1 MRQVA
6 LVQGCYSLLAG
17 IWPLLHIGS
26 FQKIT
31 GRKTDLWLVKTVGV
45 LVLTIG
51 VGLIVAG
58 IRQDFAPELILIA
71 MAGAFSLMTVD
82 LVYAFKR
89 VISLV
94 YLPDAVVEVGLFVWW
109 IVCLIET

>member
-6 LVQGCYSLLAG
+6 LVQGCYFLLTG

-26 FQKIT
+26 FQKVT
-31 GRKTDLWLVKTVGV
+31 GRKTDLWLVRTVGILV
-45 LVLTIG
+45 LVVG

-58 IRQDFAPELILIA
+58 IRQRFAPELIRIA
-71 MAGAFSLMTVD
+71 MAGAAGLMTID

-94 YLPDAVVEVGLFVWW
+94 YLLDAAVEVGLFVWW
-109 IVCLIET
+109 IVYLTNT